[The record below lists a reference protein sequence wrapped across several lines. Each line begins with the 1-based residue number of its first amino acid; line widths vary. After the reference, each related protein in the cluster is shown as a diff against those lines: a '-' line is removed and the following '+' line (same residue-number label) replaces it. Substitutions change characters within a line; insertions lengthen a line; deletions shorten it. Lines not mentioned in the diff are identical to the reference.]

1 MTFQEFQ
8 KLELGTKLRLKGT
21 NAYFE
26 VADIDIGDSKVPLS
40 VTLVETDKPVFVSYD
55 TDWNHKEI
63 IEIDANDEYYEPEYW
78 IYANKTVM
86 REEAEL
92 TRTQFEKMTE
102 DYYIITM
109 RDLEVVEAVEDI
121 ITMRDL
127 EVVEVEEDIG
137 ARLDEHIDPRDLIY
151 RPISQRG
158 SSPAKP
164 VEDDTESG
172 VLPATAARQFVNN
185 FNSRKVTIQL
195 INAAIARAAQDG
207 KQVINLADVID
218 HQVSEEIKDLYRQAG
233 YHVAFETIQW

>member
-8 KLELGTKLRLKGT
+8 NLKIGTKLRLKGT

-26 VADIDIGDSKVPLS
+26 LADFDYDDNEVPLS
-40 VTLVETDKPVFVSYD
+40 VRLVKTDKPVFVGYD
-55 TDWNHKEI
+55 SDWDQKEI
-63 IEIDANDEYYEPEYW
+63 IEIDANDEYYDPEYW
-78 IYANKTVM
+78 IFANKTVM

-92 TRTQFEKMTE
+92 TRSQFEKMTK

-109 RDLEVVEAVEDI
+109 RDLEIVE
-121 ITMRDL
+121 
-127 EVVEVEEDIG
+127 EVEEDIG

-164 VEDDTESG
+164 VEDNTESG
-172 VLPATAARQFVNN
+172 VLPISAARQFVSD

-195 INAAIARAAQDG
+195 INAAIARAAQAG

-218 HQVSEEIKDLYRQAG
+218 HAVSEEIKDLYRQAG

>member
-1 MTFQEFQ
+1 MTFQELQ
-8 KLELGTKLRLKGT
+8 NIELGTKLHLKGS

-26 VADIDIGDSKVPLS
+26 VADFDYNDNEVPLS
-40 VTLVETDKPVFVSYD
+40 VRLIKTDKPLFVGYD
-55 TDWNHKEI
+55 SDWDQKEI
-63 IEIDANDEYYEPEYW
+63 IEINANDEYYEPEYW
-78 IYANKTVM
+78 IFANKTVM

-92 TRTQFEKMTE
+92 TRTQFENMTK

-109 RDLEVVEAVEDI
+109 RDLEIVEE
-121 ITMRDL
+121 
-127 EVVEVEEDIG
+127 VEVEEI
-137 ARLDEHIDPRDLIY
+137 RTC
-151 RPISQRG
+151 G

-164 VEDDTESG
+164 TFADEVAEKFSEESG
-172 VLPATAARQFVNN
+172 VLPIAATRQFVND

-207 KQVINLADVID
+207 KHIIRLDDEVN